1 MSETTAPGGAP
12 GAGGAPSSGAHVLD
26 EPNSG
31 AIWRIALIATIGGF
45 LFGFDSGV
53 INGTVNGLQTA
64 FGSDSVGTGWSV
76 SSMLLGAAAGAL
88 LAGTLADKFGRRAM
102 LRVAAVLFL
111 ISAVGSGIAVG
122 VTDFVLY
129 RIVGGFAV
137 GAASVMAPAYIA
149 EIAPAR
155 YRGALATAQQVAIV
169 VGFFVVFLSNY
180 TLVAISGSALNEFAL
195 GMETWRWMFWTE
207 IIPAGLFLVLLF
219 TIPESPRYLVANDK
233 EAEAASVL
241 ERLFGRGAAAK
252 VAQIKAS
259 LVADHKPS
267 FRDVAGPALGLR
279 PIVWVGIGLAV
290 FQQLVGIN
298 VIFYYGAVLWESAG
312 FTESDALMQNV
323 LTGATGIVA
332 VLICLSR
339 VDKSG
344 RKPFL
349 FWGSLLMVATL
360 GIMAWAFST
369 GEVGPGGPGDLT
381 LDPGIGRIALIAGI
395 SYAFVFN
402 MSWGPVMWIML
413 GEMFPNQMRG
423 SALAIAGLMQWLA
436 NFLVTSTFPWM
447 LANLGLGTSYVIYA
461 VFAAISA
468 AFVMRFVVET
478 KGRELEEMTG

>member
-1 MSETTAPGGAP
+1 MSTTVQAGAEPLTAPNTGY
-12 GAGGAPSSGAHVLD
+12 
-26 EPNSG
+26 
-31 AIWRIALIATIGGF
+31 IIRIALIATIGGF

-53 INGTVNGLQTA
+53 INGTVDGLRTA
-64 FGSDSVGTGWSV
+64 FGSDSAGTGFSV

-88 LAGTLADKFGRRAM
+88 AAGSLADRFGRRTM
-102 LRVAAVLFL
+102 LRLSAVLFL
-111 ISAVGSGIAVG
+111 ASAVGSGIAFG
-122 VTDFVLY
+122 VADFVVY
-129 RIVGGFAV
+129 RLIGGFAV

-180 TLVAISGSALNEFAL
+180 LLVRASGSALNEFAL

-219 TIPESPRYLVANDK
+219 TIPESPRYLVAQGKSDS
-233 EAEAASVL
+233 AMDVL
-241 ERLFGRGAAAK
+241 EKLFGGGVRAK
-252 VAQIKAS
+252 VEDIKRS
-259 LVADHKPS
+259 LARDHAPS
-267 FRDVAGPALGLR
+267 FRDVQGAAAGLR

-298 VIFYYGAVLWESAG
+298 VIFYYGAVLWQSAG
-312 FTESDALMQNV
+312 FTEENALMQNV
-323 LTGATGIVA
+323 LTGATGVIA

-339 VDKSG
+339 VDRSG

-349 FWGSLLMVATL
+349 VWGSLLMMVTL

-369 GEVGPGGPGDLT
+369 GTTGPEGGLT
-381 LDPGIGRIALIAGI
+381 LDPGIGRVALIAGI

-436 NFLVTSTFPWM
+436 NFVVTATFPWM
-447 LANLGLGTSYVIYA
+447 LENLGLGTSYVIYA
-461 VFAAISA
+461 AFALASAVFVIQH
-468 AFVMRFVVET
+468 VRET
-478 KGRELEEMTG
+478 KGMELEDMTG